1 MASDRADSSVRRG
14 RELSLSSRTLPDA
27 SAAEMVS
34 AAAAAGFD
42 AAGVWVDPQG
52 WDSSITRS
60 VRERLA
66 GTGLGVLDVEVL
78 TIAPEVPDSALQRII
93 EIGGELDA
101 RYALVIGMDPEPSR
115 IADRFGRLCEHAAS
129 SGIRPVLEFMRFTSV
144 RTLADALEI
153 VQAAGHPAGAVLID
167 MLHLARSGGSPEDL
181 LGIDPDALPYAQICD
196 APAEPPGEESGGLI
210 AEALQGRLLPGDGA
224 LPIREFLARL
234 PAGRPLSCEILSSDL
249 NQRFPDTKARAQ
261 AVGDATRAFLA
272 GAEG

>member
-1 MASDRADSSVRRG
+1 MRVAMANDQADSNATPR
-14 RELSLSSRTLPDA
+14 RELSLASRTLPDA
-27 SAAEMVS
+27 TAAEMVN

-115 IADRFGRLCEHAAS
+115 IADRFGRLC
-129 SGIRPVLEFMRFTSV
+129 
-144 RTLADALEI
+144 
-153 VQAAGHPAGAVLID
+153 
-167 MLHLARSGGSPEDL
+167 
-181 LGIDPDALPYAQICD
+181 
-196 APAEPPGEESGGLI
+196 
-210 AEALQGRLLPGDGA
+210 
-224 LPIREFLARL
+224 
-234 PAGRPLSCEILSSDL
+234 
-249 NQRFPDTKARAQ
+249 
-261 AVGDATRAFLA
+261 
-272 GAEG
+272 